1 MKLGTQ
7 KVRNS
12 NASNILINIVAVIL
26 FVLLIVILVAL
37 NNRKMKTIGI
47 VQAKTDIYVN
57 TLITADNIQE
67 YKISQ
72 MEYDNAV
79 NKYLLWEDHED
90 CLNKYAAIATKANG
104 YIYKGDYK
112 ESKPVKNAY
121 FSRLSDDD
129 LVVTLPYDYSIF
141 GNLITP
147 GDEVKVNAVYKN
159 KEVSTQEDFKEL
171 ADVDTIMTSVT
182 IFEKLVIID
191 MLNSSGNSIYD
202 YYTDLLNM
210 SLEEREATLKDDDF
224 IKNVSPKSLVL
235 SVKNTDEFKTY
246 TEIKSL
252 PGVSFEYG
260 LYPRK
265 DVEGGDIIG
274 QFEDLTRQISAAK
287 TQADV
292 EKANQRSGS

>member
-12 NASNILINIVAVIL
+12 NASNILINIVAVVM

-37 NNRKMKTIGI
+37 NNRKMKTVSV

-57 TLITADNIQE
+57 TLIVPDNIQE
-67 YKISQ
+67 YKMSQ
-72 MEYDNAV
+72 MEYDNSV
-79 NKYLLWEDHED
+79 NKYLLWENREE
-90 CLNKYAAIATKANG
+90 CLQKYAAVATKANG
-104 YIYKGDYK
+104 YIYQNDYK
-112 ESKPVKNAY
+112 DSKPVKNAY
-121 FSRLSDDD
+121 FTRLSDDD

-147 GDEVKVNAVYKN
+147 GDEVKVNAVYQN
-159 KEVSTQEDFKEL
+159 KAVTTQEDFKKLE
-171 ADVDTIMTSVT
+171 DVDTIMTSVT

-191 MLNSSGNSIYD
+191 MLNGSGNSIYD
-202 YYTDLLNM
+202 YYVDLLNM
-210 SLEEREATLKDDDF
+210 SLDEREATLKSNDF
-224 IKNVSPKSLVL
+224 INNVSPKSLVL
-235 SVKNTDEFKTY
+235 SVKNADEFKTY
-246 TEIKSL
+246 TEIKNL
-252 PGVSFEYG
+252 PGVTFEYG

-274 QFEDLTRQISAAK
+274 QFEDLTRQISSAK

-292 EKANQRSGS
+292 EKANQKAGG